1 MHVVSSYRSRSRRT
15 VRFPRRSRGGA
26 SLECSISTRV
36 ITSTLHTVLAKALV
50 CDCSRVSGLRKSF
63 NIARRGPGVLLGITR
78 RGSAVE
84 ELQTCRWILRI
95 DVDQEALSWGVR
107 P

>member
-1 MHVVSSYRSRSRRT
+1 MLSQLQIAILAHGSLPSEVSRRPEFGVFGFYT
-15 VRFPRRSRGGA
+15 N
-26 SLECSISTRV
+26 
-36 ITSTLHTVLAKALV
+36 ITSTLHTLLAKALV

-84 ELQTCRWILRI
+84 ELQTCR
-95 DVDQEALSWGVR
+95 
-107 P
+107 